1 METNILSIKTAFST
15 IYLSLVIST
24 NAVSTV
30 EHTMIYDPYFYLF
43 FVGGLAFSILSDY
56 DDPVRKKNL
65 TFKSILTSIVIT
77 SIVSFLSMFA
87 YSEGYVNKFVLYL
100 IITVMSVFGHA
111 IIIKYRTPFIDSS
124 GKELTRLPKTATKFI
139 NRRLGVDDAPD
150 SVVAP
155 EQSEENTNNP

>member
-15 IYLSLVIST
+15 AYLSVMLST
-24 NAVSTV
+24 SAISTV
-30 EHTMIYDPYFYLF
+30 ESSMIYDPYFYLF
-43 FVGGLAFSILSDY
+43 FVGGLVFSILSDY

-65 TFKSILTSIVIT
+65 TIKSIFTSIVIT

-111 IIIKYRTPFIDSS
+111 IIIKYRTPLIDSS
-124 GKELTRLPKTATKFI
+124 GKELAKLPKTASKFI
-139 NRRLGVDDAPD
+139 NKRLGIDDTPD
-150 SVVAP
+150 SVVTP
-155 EQSEENTNNP
+155 ESSEEASNNP

>member
-15 IYLSLVIST
+15 AYLSVMLST
-24 NAVSTV
+24 SAISTV
-30 EHTMIYDPYFYLF
+30 ENAMIYDPYFYLF
-43 FVGGLAFSILSDY
+43 FVGGLVFSILSDY

-65 TFKSILTSIVIT
+65 TIKSIFTSIVIT

-111 IIIKYRTPFIDSS
+111 IIIKYRTPLIDSS
-124 GKELTRLPKTATKFI
+124 GKELTKLPKTVSKFI
-139 NRRLGVDDAPD
+139 SKRLRVDDTPD
-150 SVVAP
+150 SVVTP
-155 EQSEENTNNP
+155 EQSAEASDNP

>member
-15 IYLSLVIST
+15 AYLSVMLST
-24 NAVSTV
+24 STISTV
-30 EHTMIYDPYFYLF
+30 ENAMVYDPYFYLF
-43 FVGGLAFSILSDY
+43 FVGGLVFSILSDY

-65 TFKSILTSIVIT
+65 TIKSIFTSIVIT

-111 IIIKYRTPFIDSS
+111 IIIKYRTPLIDSS
-124 GKELTRLPKTATKFI
+124 GKELTKLPQTASKFI
-139 NRRLGVDDAPD
+139 NKRLGVDDTPD
-150 SVVAP
+150 SVVTP
-155 EQSEENTNNP
+155 ESSEEASDNP